1 MGLAE
6 MFDGGG
12 RMKQLS
18 FFDIMPD
25 YEPEV
30 GDEITD
36 KEGTVGVI
44 TDIKNDY
51 VLGWFPEENKRTLT
65 PLKFFRFWY
74 KITKRANN
82 G

>member
-1 MGLAE
+1 
-6 MFDGGG
+6 
-12 RMKQLS
+12 MKQLS
-18 FFDIMPD
+18 IFECMPD

-36 KEGTVGVI
+36 EEGAVGVI
-44 TDIKNDY
+44 TDIKNGY
-51 VLGWFPEENKRTLT
+51 VCGQFPEENKRTLT
-65 PLKFFRFWY
+65 PLKYFRFWY

>member
-1 MGLAE
+1 MRQMSIFE
-6 MFDGGG
+6 C
-12 RMKQLS
+12 
-18 FFDIMPD
+18 MPD

-36 KEGTVGVI
+36 EEGAVGVI

-51 VLGWFPEENKRTLT
+51 VLGWFSEENKRTLT
-65 PLKFFRFWY
+65 TLKYFRFWY

>member
-1 MGLAE
+1 
-6 MFDGGG
+6 
-12 RMKQLS
+12 MKQLS
-18 FFDIMPD
+18 IFECMPD

-36 KEGTVGVI
+36 EEGAVGVI

-51 VLGWFPEENKRTLT
+51 VSGQFPEKRTLT
-65 PLKFFRFWY
+65 PVKAFKYFY